1 MVKDILTDFD
11 FLFSLLDD
19 NKYIPLYGNLSS
31 TRFSKRIITLP
42 RIEVNSLK
50 LNTIGNIR
58 KGFEH
63 GNNNK
68 IKTGEKLFY
77 FARGVMYDAK
87 FNPLMLIA
95 REKEAFL
102 TQPTILL
109 PSEFKNRNDYV
120 FFYASELIL
129 NPEYAA
135 LHRRLYKEIVTPYLI
150 KGMEVRIVTSSTIV
164 ANTFVRKSL
173 VKKFSSL
180 DKLDNYMKEVL
191 PTFLYEDR
199 VEEPESIDEV
209 ERQVSSIFTDTPG
222 TNGEHFNITLNTG
235 NYIINSTTFTTP
247 LTGESTI
254 SVSPPNNNYGFFNYT
269 ETEED
274 QNEDDG
280 LTDASWNEELPVEEE
295 ALLYGVPGEEGP
307 EIVLY
312 TSAEGAEAIDEAFR
326 ASLEQEGHDYDYE
339 EEPEEDIQSESEMEA
354 SWFEEQERLVD
365 ESLRTSVILSSD
377 AVSDLSTDD
386 VIIHSQVRIGSN
398 IHWRATVPRR
408 RSTWREE
415 RIELIDDTTSIE
427 LIDDTE

>member
-1 MVKDILTDFD
+1 LHFANSRKCE
-11 FLFSLLDD
+11 SL
-19 NKYIPLYGNLSS
+19 
-31 TRFSKRIITLP
+31 
-42 RIEVNSLK
+42 
-50 LNTIGNIR
+50 
-58 KGFEH
+58 
-63 GNNNK
+63 
-68 IKTGEKLFY
+68 
-77 FARGVMYDAK
+77 
-87 FNPLMLIA
+87 
-95 REKEAFL
+95 
-102 TQPTILL
+102 Q
-109 PSEFKNRNDYV
+109 
-120 FFYASELIL
+120 
-129 NPEYAA
+129 
-135 LHRRLYKEIVTPYLI
+135 
-150 KGMEVRIVTSSTIV
+150 
-164 ANTFVRKSL
+164 
-173 VKKFSSL
+173 
-180 DKLDNYMKEVL
+180 
-191 PTFLYEDR
+191 
-199 VEEPESIDEV
+199 
-209 ERQVSSIFTDTPG
+209 
-222 TNGEHFNITLNTG
+222 
-235 NYIINSTTFTTP
+235 
-247 LTGESTI
+247 
-254 SVSPPNNNYGFFNYT
+254 
-269 ETEED
+269 ED